1 MVMFIPCRLKII
13 NRLFSRVCFYFH
25 LCPVITVES
34 HSGRPSPKKT
44 KSHLTFH
51 KHQPNFTS
59 QKIEQKQPK
68 ILPSSTCS
76 AVPICQKFWFNQ
88 PTQQSQHQT
97 SPALKQKS
105 PTSRGVT
112 FSQWRIINPTVTTS
126 IDKPNQTNQKIPGQD
141 FPFNIPR
148 NSSKENVLV
157 DPKKLPSEWHL
168 LKTNYNYYPNDNQHK
183 TNCPLPLVAN
193 STNCSNQV
201 TQQLPIVPRSF
212 GSANAT
218 DAPSHGTSMRGS
230 MDHWM
235 VQQKWPREIPFINLP
250 WEPTTFIFWGY
261 NPYFGV

>member
-141 FPFNIPR
+141 FSFQHPKKFFQRKRSCWPKKTAKWVTFAKNQLQLLPKWQPTQNQLPTALSSKFNQLFQPSDAAAPNCSKVFWVRKCDRCAEPR
-148 NSSKENVLV
+148 NLDERV
-157 DPKKLPSEWHL
+157 DG
-168 LKTNYNYYPNDNQHK
+168 
-183 TNCPLPLVAN
+183 PLD
-193 STNCSNQV
+193 
-201 TQQLPIVPRSF
+201 
-212 GSANAT
+212 G
-218 DAPSHGTSMRGS
+218 
-230 MDHWM
+230 
-235 VQQKWPREIPFINLP
+235 
-250 WEPTTFIFWGY
+250 PTKMA
-261 NPYFGV
+261 